1 MRYLEAR
8 PQPINY
14 IIAAKFYLP
23 LKRTIASHR
32 RWIALD
38 DGIEIGET
46 VYHGEGWAEPRR
58 IVMVRQEIKKRP
70 EAAGRQLKLF
80 EDEYLYKDYRFSCF
94 VTNMT
99 LPAKTIYDLY
109 RGRADAENRIKE
121 LKYDFGSESFSC
133 KNFWATEAMLNTI
146 MIAYNIMSLFRQVV
160 VGTKAQQ
167 FLKTLRYKV
176 FAIGAYVVKDGNSKI
191 LKLSLAMKRREW
203 FMGLWASSY
212 MIALPYKF

>member
-1 MRYLEAR
+1 
-8 PQPINY
+8 
-14 IIAAKFYLP
+14 
-23 LKRTIASHR
+23 
-32 RWIALD
+32 
-38 DGIEIGET
+38 
-46 VYHGEGWAEPRR
+46 
-58 IVMVRQEIKKRP
+58 MVRQEIKKRP